1 MKEILKNIYWRNE
14 RVLGKAVFAAKCSLM
29 VWYPTNDWY
38 YGSAYVYT
46 LFGDPALRIKYP
58 INTSVE
64 EGKIDIPPESFNQ
77 LPTIV
82 RGALYL
88 SSVSGSLSVLF
99 DITGQKVM
107 SLHPGANDIRHLAPG
122 VYFINKQG
130 DKFFQRI
137 VLVD

>member
-1 MKEILKNIYWRNE
+1 
-14 RVLGKAVFAAKCSLM
+14 VLGKAVFAAKCSLM

-64 EGKIDIPPESFNQ
+64 EEKKIDIPPESFNQ
-77 LPTIV
+77 LPMIV

-88 SSVSGSLSVLF
+88 PSVSGSLNVLF

-107 SLHPGANDIRHLAPG
+107 NLHPGTNDICHLAPG

-130 DKFFQRI
+130 EKVFQRI

>member
-46 LFGDPALRIKYP
+46 LFGDPALRIKYGM
-58 INTSVE
+58 NTS
-64 EGKIDIPPESFNQ
+64 IDETKTSISFESANS
-77 LPTIV
+77 LPTIM
-82 RGALYL
+82 RGTIYL
-88 SSVSGSLSVLF
+88 PSVSGSLSVLF
-99 DITGQKVM
+99 DINGQKVIN
-107 SLHPGANDIRHLAPG
+107 LHPGANDIRHLAPG
-122 VYFINKQG
+122 VYFINIQG
-130 DKFFQRI
+130 EKVFQRI

>member
-1 MKEILKNIYWRNE
+1 
-14 RVLGKAVFAAKCSLM
+14 LGKAVFAAKCSLM

-46 LFGDPALRIKYP
+46 LFGDPALRIKYRM
-58 INTSVE
+58 NTS
-64 EGKIDIPPESFNQ
+64 IDETKTYISFESANL

-82 RGALYL
+82 RGVIYL
-88 SSVSGSLSVLF
+88 PSVSGALSVLF
-99 DITGQKVM
+99 DIAGQKVM
-107 SLHPGANDIRHLAPG
+107 TLHPGANDIRHLAPG

-130 DKFFQRI
+130 EKVFKRI